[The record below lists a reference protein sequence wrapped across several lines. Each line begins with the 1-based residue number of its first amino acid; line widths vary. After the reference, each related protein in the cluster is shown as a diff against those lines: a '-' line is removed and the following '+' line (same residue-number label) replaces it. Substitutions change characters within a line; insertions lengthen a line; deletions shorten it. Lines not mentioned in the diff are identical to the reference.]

1 MCLGFLFPRSEIL
14 FLRQICILKA
24 FSHCSIFIALEYYN
38 MENIWKSS
46 GVYKKTGSTKMAMV
60 RIFTSR
66 GHLSVKKQSSCAEV
80 GFTQVCRKRKNNGWA
95 TLFFFSVNCFA
106 SFWLFYL
113 PKDCSTAAWTFA
125 GIFPSFL
132 LSWDMMMW
140 IPCMLPSIRST
151 SNQCQK

>member
-95 TLFFFSVNCFA
+95 TLFFFLCQLFCIILAFLSPKRLFNSGMNICRNF
-106 SFWLFYL
+106 SF
-113 PKDCSTAAWTFA
+113 
-125 GIFPSFL
+125 FPSQL
-132 LSWDMMMW
+132 RHDDVNTLYVA
-140 IPCMLPSIRST
+140 
-151 SNQCQK
+151 QYKEH